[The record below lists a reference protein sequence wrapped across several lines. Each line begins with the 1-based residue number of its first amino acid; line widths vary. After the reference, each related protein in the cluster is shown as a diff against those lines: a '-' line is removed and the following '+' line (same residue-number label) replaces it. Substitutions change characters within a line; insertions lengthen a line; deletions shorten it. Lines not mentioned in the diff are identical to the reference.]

1 VIRDGQL
8 LNIHNSMVLV
18 GDLVIMSEGMDI
30 PADGYVI
37 ESSELLCDESS
48 MTGETEPLKKFPL
61 QKCIQKREEII
72 SEGLKEKSSYHAV
85 PSPILL
91 SGSRVLQGEGKFIV
105 IVVGPKSCIGRIE
118 DKLKQDEEITPL
130 QKKLEHL
137 ARGIGNFGLYS
148 AIMIFIVLIIRFIVT
163 RVKEGTFYSSD
174 LNVLLSYLM
183 IAVIFLLLHIFIVF
197 GLRLQLLWWQFLRVC
212 LYQL

>member
-1 VIRDGQL
+1 MIRDGQL
-8 LNIHNSMVLV
+8 MNIHNSLVLV
-18 GDLVIMSEGMDI
+18 GDVVIISEGMDI

-37 ESSELLCDESS
+37 EASELLCDESS

-61 QKCIQKREEII
+61 SKCCHQRDEILK
-72 SEGLKEKSSYHAV
+72 EDLKEKANYHSV
-85 PSPILL
+85 PSCILL

-105 IVVGPKSCIGRIE
+105 IVVGPKSCIGRIQA
-118 DKLKQDEEITPL
+118 KLEQDEEITPL

-148 AIMIFIVLIIRFIVT
+148 AILIFTVLIIRFIVT
-163 RVKEGTFYSSD
+163 RVREGNFYSEH

-183 IAVIFLLLHIFIVF
+183 IAVIYLSNTFCNVLL
-197 GLRLQLLWWQFLRVC
+197 
-212 LYQL
+212 